1 MSANFCILIPSK
13 VFQVEKRFPE
23 KLQAWV
29 ADHRD
34 EFYSDEF
41 YSYCPVPNSR
51 LPNYSLITLSEF
63 QGRPDVHLDLPE
75 KMYSRYRVI
84 DWEFYFLQSPVL
96 QSLLS
101 WLAEIYVYREV
112 GLLKY
117 WSGSDRRKRY
127 PSITVGS
134 IEGSVSNLSARELPL
149 DKILFFPLT
158 SYLI

>member
-23 KLQAWV
+23 KLQAWLT
-29 ADHRD
+29 DHRD
-34 EFYSDEF
+34 EFYS
-41 YSYCPVPNSR
+41 SYPVPNYR

-75 KMYSRYRVI
+75 KMYSRYHVI

-101 WLAEIYVYREV
+101 WLAEIYVYGEV

-117 WSGSDRRKRY
+117 WSDSRKRY
-127 PSITVGS
+127 PPITVGS
-134 IEGSVSNLSARELPL
+134 IEGSVLKLYASQLPIN
-149 DKILFFPLT
+149 KILFLHLT
-158 SYLI
+158 RYLIGEDST

>member
-23 KLQAWV
+23 KLQAWL

-34 EFYSDEF
+34 EFYSN
-41 YSYCPVPNSR
+41 YPVSNSR

-75 KMYSRYRVI
+75 KMYGRYHVI
-84 DWEFYFLQSPVL
+84 DWEFNFLQSPVL
-96 QSLLS
+96 PSLLS
-101 WLAEIYVYREV
+101 WLAEIYVYGEV

-117 WSGSDRRKRY
+117 WSDSRKRY
-127 PSITVGS
+127 PLITVSS
-134 IEGSVSNLSARELPL
+134 IEGSVLQLLASKLPL

-158 SYLI
+158 NYLS